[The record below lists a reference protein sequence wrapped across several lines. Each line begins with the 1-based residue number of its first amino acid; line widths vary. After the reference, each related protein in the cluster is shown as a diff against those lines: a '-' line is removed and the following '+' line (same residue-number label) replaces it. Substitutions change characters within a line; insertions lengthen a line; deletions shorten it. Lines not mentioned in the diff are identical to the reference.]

1 MTMKPDQ
8 CQDVKDEE
16 CLNECRGETVIPCE
30 YYKLLALMKN
40 TEEE

>member
-1 MTMKPDQ
+1 MKPDQ

-30 YYKLLALMKN
+30 YYKQLIKRDK
-40 TEEE
+40 EDG